1 MPVATPSNR
10 ASTARMPLTLSSAAT
25 KCISDV
31 PGFEKQTSTPEST
44 SVRTRLSAPFIFV
57 SSPGS
62 GALNE
67 RALQR
72 RRSTLHPHHEVEDAA
87 RKPRVRRLHE
97 GLHRRDP
104 ALLEHG
110 PELREG
116 LEALLPMIMPHAARS
131 DAAERQVVLDDV
143 QDRVIDRDAAGA
155 GVRNQE
161 TARRGVAG
169 EGIKGERAVTSIDRV
184 YH

>member
-1 MPVATPSNR
+1 MPP
-10 ASTARMPLTLSSAAT
+10 TLSSAAT

-57 SSPGS
+57 PSPRS
-62 GALNE
+62 GALSE
-67 RALQR
+67 RAPQQR
-72 RRSTLHPHHEVEDAA
+72 RSALHPHHEVNDAA
-87 RKPRVRRLHE
+87 RKARVRRLDE

-104 ALLEHG
+104 ARLEHG

-116 LEALLPMIMPHAARS
+116 LEPLLPMIMPHAARS
-131 DAAERQVVLDDV
+131 DTAERQVVLDDV

-155 GVRNQE
+155 CMRNQE
-161 TARRGVAG
+161 AARRSVAG
-169 EGIKGERAVTSIDRV
+169 EGIKGERP
-184 YH
+184 

>member
-10 ASTARMPLTLSSAAT
+10 ASTARMPPTLSSAAT

-31 PGFEKQTSTPEST
+31 PGFEKQPSTPEST

-62 GALNE
+62 GALSE
-67 RALQR
+67 RAPQR
-72 RRSTLHPHHEVEDAA
+72 RRSALHPHHEVDDAA
-87 RKPRVRRLHE
+87 RKARVRRLHE

-110 PELREG
+110 PKLG
-116 LEALLPMIMPHAARS
+116 KALEALLPMMVP
-131 DAAERQVVLDDV
+131 
-143 QDRVIDRDAAGA
+143 
-155 GVRNQE
+155 
-161 TARRGVAG
+161 
-169 EGIKGERAVTSIDRV
+169 
-184 YH
+184 

>member
-10 ASTARMPLTLSSAAT
+10 ASTGCMPPTLSSAAT

-57 SSPGS
+57 PSPRS
-62 GALNE
+62 GALSE
-67 RALQR
+67 RAPQQR
-72 RRSTLHPHHEVEDAA
+72 RSALHPHHEIDDAA
-87 RKPRVRRLHE
+87 RKAGVRRLHE

-110 PELREG
+110 SELREG
-116 LEALLPMIMPHAARS
+116 LEALRPMIMAHAARS
-131 DAAERQVVLDDV
+131 DATERQVVLNDV
-143 QDRVIDRDAAGA
+143 QNRVVDRDAAGA

-161 TARRGVAG
+161 TARRGVPS
-169 EGIKGERAVTSIDRV
+169 EGIKG
-184 YH
+184 

>member
-10 ASTARMPLTLSSAAT
+10 ASTPRMPPTLSSAAT

-44 SVRTRLSAPFIFV
+44 SVRTRLSAPFIF

-62 GALNE
+62 GALSE
-67 RALQR
+67 RAPLR
-72 RRSTLHPHHEVEDAA
+72 RRSALHPHHEVDDAA
-87 RKPRVRRLHE
+87 RKARVRRLHE

-104 ALLEHG
+104 ARLEHG

-169 EGIKGERAVTSIDRV
+169 EGIKGERPVT
-184 YH
+184 